1 MTRKFFFFPLLLLA
15 LAAVCPSCDDD
26 ETYADM
32 RKREDK
38 QIKAFLNK
46 GTQVKDD
53 DSDNLLLDVPAPIK
67 VITEN
72 EFYSND
78 STTDVS
84 KNEYVKFDKS
94 GVYMQIVEKG
104 TGSRLAEGETKEII
118 TRHIEFNI
126 AADSVQTTN
135 VPSSFEW
142 RYDVMACTNSYG
154 TYSATFTRDL
164 GVMRTSYNSA
174 AVPAGWLIPLKYI
187 NLARTM
193 DGPDARLAKVR
204 LIVPSSQGQANASA
218 NVYPCFYEIIY
229 QRGAGY

>member
-1 MTRKFFFFPLLLLA
+1 M
-15 LAAVCPSCDDD
+15 
-26 ETYADM
+26 
-32 RKREDK
+32 
-38 QIKAFLNK
+38 
-46 GTQVKDD
+46 
-53 DSDNLLLDVPAPIK
+53 
-67 VITEN
+67 
-72 EFYSND
+72 
-78 STTDVS
+78 
-84 KNEYVKFDKS
+84 
-94 GVYMQIVEKG
+94 
-104 TGSRLAEGETKEII
+104 
-118 TRHIEFNI
+118 
-126 AADSVQTTN
+126 QTTN
-135 VPSSFEW
+135 VPSNFEW

>member
-1 MTRKFFFFPLLLLA
+1 MNKLSYIFLLFLGISMLVA
-15 LAAVCPSCDDD
+15 CDDT
-26 ETYADM
+26 ETYAEM
-32 RKREDK
+32 
-38 QIKAFLNK
+38 KAKERAAINK
-46 GTQVKDD
+46 YIA
-53 DSDNLLLDVPAPIK
+53 DSAVT
-67 VITEN
+67 VISEAQFKAN
-72 EFYSND
+72 NY
-78 STTDVS
+78 TTDVS
-84 KNEYVKFDKS
+84 KNEFVLFES
-94 GVYMQIVEKG
+94 NGVYMQIVEKG

-126 AADSVQTTN
+126 ASDSVQTTN

-142 RYDVMACTNSYG
+142 RYDVMTCTNSYG